1 MLRILIITVVFI
13 FLASCKKD
21 KKGQSLDQTSN
32 IIFHVEEWPKKLNVN
47 SEAAEILS
55 SWVEY
60 QELERSFESIYNID
74 NAEDLS
80 LIIEDLIEKQ
90 KAMAE
95 STYPLEFD
103 KPHIKSRQVML
114 KTYILKTK
122 SSLEYR
128 LDFEPSVIEMIDAF
142 NALRNQFNVILN
154 SKIDEELIEG
164 SNN

>member
-1 MLRILIITVVFI
+1 MHKFLILTLVFI
-13 FLASCKKD
+13 FFVSCKNNKKD
-21 KKGQSLDQTSN
+21 QSLNQSTEVNFN
-32 IIFHVEEWPKKLNVN
+32 IEEWPKKLNVN
-47 SEAAEILS
+47 AKAADILNK
-55 SWVEY
+55 WLEY
-60 QELERSFESIYNID
+60 QELESTFASIYNID

-103 KPHIKSRQVML
+103 TPHIKSRQLML

-128 LDFEPSVIEMIDAF
+128 IDFEPPVIEMIDAF

-154 SKIDEELIEG
+154 SKIDIDLIQG
-164 SNN
+164 DTN